1 MRVISL
7 QSAFRARRFIC
18 AGSSVQR
25 QYRVCLPPQLVMRP
39 VAIIVPDYK
48 AIIEATLFMNGYQ
61 KHKALGAKL
70 HLFFDLLNTQVRS
83 ALRTVRSHT
92 CTCMYNLFGDLW

>member
-1 MRVISL
+1 M
-7 QSAFRARRFIC
+7 
-18 AGSSVQR
+18 QR

-92 CTCMYNLFGDLW
+92 CMYNLFGDLW